1 MADGDNRHAPQDG
14 ASGIGKPVSRMD
26 GPVKVTG
33 RATYAAEYDVQDV
46 LHAVVVGSTITR
58 GKITAIETSAAL
70 AVPGVVDVIT
80 HQNRPHA
87 ALFSVSYLDTVSP
100 PGRPF
105 KPLHNADILF
115 NDQPI
120 AVVVAETYEAARD
133 GAALVTA
140 SYKTKSHRTDYSVRL
155 DKAYK
160 PLVPRFGIA
169 SPPKERGDADE
180 AFDAAP
186 IKVEATFTSAANHH
200 NPMEMFATTVAWDGD
215 GKITVYDKTQGS
227 QNVQLYLKQAL
238 GFKMKNVRVVNAYVG
253 GAFGSGLRPQ
263 HSVFLAVL
271 AAKALK
277 RSIRLM
283 LTRAQMFSL
292 AYRPDT
298 TQTVG
303 LACDDTGRL
312 QAVRHT
318 AIAATSRREDHQ
330 ETVVNWSGM
339 LYQSRTARFGHK
351 LVKVDTVS
359 PTDMRAPGAA
369 IGVFGLESAMDDL
382 SYAAGL
388 DPLAIRLRNYA
399 DHEQITNREFTSKA
413 LKSCYSEGAER
424 FGWWDR
430 EPEPRS
436 MRQGH
441 ELIGYGMAGGIWDAR
456 VAPMPTRARATWR
469 GDGTLEVAAAASD
482 IGTGTYTILAQIAAE
497 AFGVDAAS
505 VVVKLG
511 DSTLPFNPVEGGS
524 WMAAS
529 TGAAVDKACRKLKS
543 TLIRTARNLPGVD
556 GLRLRDVTFSGG
568 AMHAEGLARPIP
580 IPEVLEEGG
589 HVELAE
595 TGTNMPDMLGERRHV
610 GYAHSAVFVEAR
622 VDEDL
627 GVLRIPRVVTTIAA
641 GRILN
646 PKTARSQIL
655 GGVVMGLGHALHEEA
670 LTDHRLGRLMN
681 HNFAEYHIPANADV
695 GDIDVIF
702 VEEPDHRVSPLGVKG
717 LGEIGL
723 VGVAAAVANAIFHA
737 TGGRVRELPI
747 TIDKIRAAQRHG

>member
-1 MADGDNRHAPQDG
+1 MADGRLSNTAAPNP
-14 ASGIGKPVSRMD
+14 SGIGKPVSRTD
-26 GPVKVTG
+26 GPIKVCG
-33 RATYAAEYDVQDV
+33 RAPYAAEYEVPDL

-58 GKITAIETSAAL
+58 GKILSIDTAAAL
-70 AVPGVVDVIT
+70 ALPGVVEVIT
-80 HQNRPHA
+80 HENRPHA
-87 ALFSVSYLDTVSP
+87 ALFSLSYLDTVSP

-115 NDQPI
+115 DDQPI
-120 AVVVAETYEAARD
+120 AIVIAETYESARD

-140 SYKTKSHRTDYSVRL
+140 TYRKRSHHTDYSARK
-155 DKAYK
+155 DRAYK
-160 PLVPRFGIA
+160 PLIPRFGIA
-169 SPPKERGDADE
+169 SPPKERGKT
-180 AFDAAP
+180 DAAFEAAP
-186 IKVEATFTSAANHH
+186 LKVDATYETAANHH
-200 NPMEMFATTVAWDGD
+200 NPMEMFATTVAWQGD

-238 GFKMKNVRVVNAYVG
+238 GFKMKNVHVVNAYVG

-263 HSVFLAVL
+263 HSAFLAVL
-271 AAKALK
+271 AAKAMQ

-303 LACDDTGRL
+303 LACDADGRL

-318 AIAATSRREDHQ
+318 AIAATSRHEDHQ

-339 LYQSRTARFGHK
+339 LYASPNARFGHK

-369 IGVFGLESAMDDL
+369 IGLFGLESAMDEL

-388 DPLAIRLRNYA
+388 DPLDIRLRNYV
-399 DHEQITNREFTSKA
+399 DHEQITDRAFTSKA
-413 LKSCYSEGAER
+413 LKNCYSEGADR
-424 FGWWDR
+424 FGWWGR
-430 EPEPRS
+430 TPEPGS
-436 MRQGH
+436 MRQGR
-441 ELIGYGMAGGIWDAR
+441 ERLGYGMAGGIWDAR
-456 VAPMPTRARATWR
+456 VAPMPVRARATWR
-469 GDGTLEVAAAASD
+469 ADGGFEIAAAASD

-529 TGAAVDKACRKLKS
+529 TGAAVHKACEKLKAS
-543 TLIRTARNLPGVD
+543 LVKAARAHPGGE
-556 GLRLRDVTFSGG
+556 GLKRRDVTFADGFLSAPGFAAPVRIAEVIAG
-568 AMHAEGLARPIP
+568 AGHAELSQ
-580 IPEVLEEGG
+580 
-589 HVELAE
+589 
-595 TGTNMPDMLGERRHV
+595 TGTNMPDMLGERKHV

-627 GVLRIPRVVTTIAA
+627 GVLRLPRIVIAVAA

-655 GGVVMGLGHALHEEA
+655 GGVVMGLGQALHEEA

-681 HNFAEYHIPANADV
+681 HNFAEYHIPANADA
-695 GDIDVIF
+695 GDIEVIF
-702 VEEPDHRVSPLGVKG
+702 VEEPDRQVSALGVKG

-737 TGGRVRELPI
+737 TGARVRSLPI
-747 TIDKIRAAQRHG
+747 TIDKIRDARPL

>member
-1 MADGDNRHAPQDG
+1 MVDGSLPNAAPSNE
-14 ASGIGKPVSRMD
+14 SGIGKPVSRMD
-26 GPVKVTG
+26 GPVKVAG
-33 RATYAAEYDVQDV
+33 RAIYAAEYNVPDV
-46 LHAVVVGSTITR
+46 LHALVVGSTITR
-58 GKITAIETSAAL
+58 GKILSIDTAAAL
-70 AVPGVVDVIT
+70 ALPGVVEVIT

-115 NDQPI
+115 DDQPI
-120 AVVVAETYEAARD
+120 AVVIAETYEAARD

-140 SYKTKSHRTDYSVRL
+140 TYKRKSHHTDYRVRK

-160 PLVPRFGIA
+160 PLIPRFGIPP
-169 SPPKERGDADE
+169 PPKERGKTDA
-180 AFDAAP
+180 AFYAAP
-186 IKVEATFTSAANHH
+186 IKVEATYETAANHH
-200 NPMEMFATTVAWDGD
+200 NPMEMFATTVAWEGG

-271 AAKALK
+271 AAKAMK
-277 RSIRLM
+277 RSVRLM

-303 LACDDTGRL
+303 LACDADGRL
-312 QAVRHT
+312 EAVRHT
-318 AIAATSRREDHQ
+318 AIAATSRHEDHQ

-339 LYQSRTARFGHK
+339 LYASPNARFGQK

-369 IGVFGLESAMDDL
+369 IGVFGLESAMDEL

-399 DHEQITNREFTSKA
+399 NHEQITNREFTSKA

-430 EPEPRS
+430 DPTPGS
-436 MRQGH
+436 MRLGR
-441 ELIGYGMAGGIWDAR
+441 ERVGYGMAGGIWDAR
-456 VAPMPTRARATWR
+456 VAPMPVRARATWR
-469 GDGTLEVAAAASD
+469 ADGTFEIAAAASD
-482 IGTGTYTILAQIAAE
+482 IGTGTYTILAQIAAQ
-497 AFGVDAAS
+497 AFGVDAGS

-529 TGAAVDKACRKLKS
+529 TGAAVHKACGKLKAA
-543 TLIRTARNLPGVD
+543 LVKAARTLPGGGD
-556 GLRLRDVTFSGG
+556 LRLRDVTFADG
-568 AMHAEGLARPIP
+568 ALSAPGLAAPAPIA
-580 IPEVLEEGG
+580 EVIASAG
-589 HVELAE
+589 HAELAE
-595 TGTNMPDMLGERRHV
+595 TGTNMPDMLGGRKHV
-610 GYAHSAVFVEAR
+610 GYAHSAIFVEAR

-627 GVLRIPRVVTTIAA
+627 GVLRVPRIVTAIAA

-655 GGVVMGLGHALHEEA
+655 GGVVMGLGQALHEEA

-681 HNFAEYHIPANADV
+681 HNFAEYHVPAHADV
-695 GDIDVIF
+695 GDIEVIF
-702 VEEPDHRVSPLGVKG
+702 VEEPDTRVSALGVKG

-737 TGGRVRELPI
+737 TGARVRELPI
-747 TIDKIRAAQRHG
+747 TIDKIRAARPL

>member
-1 MADGDNRHAPQDG
+1 MADGHLSKTAAPNP
-14 ASGIGKPVSRMD
+14 SGIGRPVSRTD
-26 GPVKVTG
+26 GPIKVSG
-33 RATYAAEYDVQDV
+33 RAPYAAEYAVPDL

-58 GKITAIETSAAL
+58 GRIRSIDTAAAL
-70 AVPGVVDVIT
+70 ALPGVVEVIT
-80 HQNRPHA
+80 HENRPHA
-87 ALFSVSYLDTVSP
+87 ALFSLSYLDTVSP

-115 NDQPI
+115 DDQPI
-120 AVVVAETYEAARD
+120 AIVIAETYESARD

-140 SYKTKSHRTDYSVRL
+140 TYRRKSHHTDYSARK
-155 DKAYK
+155 DRAYK
-160 PLVPRFGIA
+160 PLIPRFGIA
-169 SPPKERGDADE
+169 SPPKERGETDA

-186 IKVEATFTSAANHH
+186 LKVEATYETAANHH
-200 NPMEMFATTVAWDGD
+200 NPMEMFATTVAWNGD
-215 GKITVYDKTQGS
+215 GRITVYDKTQGS

-238 GFKMKNVRVVNAYVG
+238 GFKMKDVHVVNAYVG

-271 AAKALK
+271 AAKAMK

-303 LACDDTGRL
+303 LACDATGRL

-318 AIAATSRREDHQ
+318 AIAATSRHEDHQ

-339 LYQSRTARFGHK
+339 LYASPNARFGHK

-369 IGVFGLESAMDDL
+369 IGVFGLESAMDEL
-382 SYAAGL
+382 SYVAGL
-388 DPLAIRLRNYA
+388 DPLDIRLRNYA
-399 DHEQITNREFTSKA
+399 DHEQITDRAFTSKA

-430 EPEPRS
+430 MPEPGS
-436 MRQGH
+436 MRQGR
-441 ELIGYGMAGGIWDAR
+441 ERIGYGMAGGIWDAR
-456 VAPMPTRARATWR
+456 VAPMPVRARATWR
-469 GDGTLEVAAAASD
+469 ADGGFEIAAAASD

-529 TGAAVDKACRKLKS
+529 TGAAVHKACEKLKAS
-543 TLIRTARNLPGVD
+543 LVKAARTLPGGED
-556 GLRLRDVTFSGG
+556 LRRRDVTFADGSLSAPGF
-568 AMHAEGLARPIP
+568 AAPVRIAEVIADA
-580 IPEVLEEGG
+580 G
-589 HVELAE
+589 HIELAE
-595 TGTNMPDMLGERRHV
+595 TGTNMPDMLGERKHV
-610 GYAHSAVFVEAR
+610 GYAHSALFVEAR

-627 GVLRIPRVVTTIAA
+627 GVLRIPRIVAAVAA

-655 GGVVMGLGHALHEEA
+655 GGVVMGLGQALHEEA

-695 GDIDVIF
+695 GDIEVIF
-702 VEEPDHRVSPLGVKG
+702 VEEPDTRVSALGVKG

-737 TGGRVRELPI
+737 TGARVRDLPI
-747 TIDKIRAAQRHG
+747 TIDKIRAARAR

>member
-1 MADGDNRHAPQDG
+1 MADGYLANAAPN

-33 RATYAAEYDVQDV
+33 RATYAAEYDVPDL

-58 GKITAIETSAAL
+58 GRILSIDTAAAL
-70 AVPGVVDVIT
+70 ALPGVVEVIT
-80 HQNRPHA
+80 HENRPHA

-105 KPLHNADILF
+105 KPLHDADILF
-115 NDQPI
+115 DDQPI
-120 AVVVAETYEAARD
+120 AVVIAKTYEAARD

-140 SYKTKSHRTDYSVRL
+140 TYKRTSHQTDYIDRM

-160 PLVPRFGIA
+160 PLIPRFGIA
-169 SPPKERGDADE
+169 PPPKERGRT
-180 AFDAAP
+180 DAAFEAAP
-186 IKVEATFTSAANHH
+186 VKVEATYATAANHH
-200 NPMEMFATTVAWDGD
+200 NPMEMFATTVAWEGD
-215 GKITVYDKTQGS
+215 GRITVYDKTQGS

-271 AAKALK
+271 AAKAMK

-303 LACDDTGRL
+303 LACDAGGRL

-318 AIAATSRREDHQ
+318 SIAATSRREDHQ

-339 LYQSRTARFGHK
+339 LYASPNARFGQK

-369 IGVFGLESAMDDL
+369 IGVFGLESAMDEL

-399 DHEQITNREFTSKA
+399 DHEQITDREFTSKA
-413 LKSCYSEGAER
+413 LKSCYSQGAER

-430 EPEPRS
+430 DPTPGA
-436 MRQGH
+436 MRQGR
-441 ELIGYGMAGGIWDAR
+441 ERVGYGMAGGIWDAR
-456 VAPMPTRARATWR
+456 VAPMPVRARATWR
-469 GDGTLEVAAAASD
+469 ADGTFEIAAAASD

-497 AFGVDAAS
+497 AFGVDAGS

-529 TGAAVDKACRKLKS
+529 TGAAVHKACEKLKAS
-543 TLIRTARNLPGVD
+543 LVKAARTLPG
-556 GLRLRDVTFSGG
+556 GEALRLRDATFADG
-568 AMHAEGLARPIP
+568 ALSAPGFAAPVP
-580 IPEVLEEGG
+580 IPEVVADAG
-589 HVELAE
+589 HTELAE
-595 TGTNMPDMLGERRHV
+595 TSTNMPDMLGERKHV

-627 GVLRIPRVVTTIAA
+627 GVLRIPRIVTAVAA

-646 PKTARSQIL
+646 PKTARSQII
-655 GGVVMGLGHALHEEA
+655 GGVVMGLGQALHEEA

-681 HNFAEYHIPANADV
+681 HNFAEYHVPANADV
-695 GDIDVIF
+695 GDIEVIF
-702 VEEPDHRVSPLGVKG
+702 VEEPDPRVSALGVKG

-737 TGGRVRELPI
+737 TGARVRDLPI
-747 TIDKIRAAQRHG
+747 TIDKIRAARRL